1 MQWTDKY
8 RPQTFKDIKGYAK
21 EKKLIKHWIEEWKKG
36 NPQKCLLLVGPP
48 GVGKTTFAQ
57 IIGHEFGEY
66 IELNA
71 SDKRSYDILMNTIGE
86 STTTHSLF
94 SNNPKLIILDEI
106 DGITGNDDRG
116 GTRAINKII
125 EESQHPIVMMANDL
139 YSKRLTTI
147 RKKVNVIKMSKVR
160 SPSIRTN
167 LQSIC
172 KKEGIEADKEALN
185 TLAKRSNGDMRSAIN
200 SLQALTEESRT
211 LNPEDLES
219 ISQKNDKATIF
230 DAVTTVLKS
239 KNYNHIRDVLYL
251 EEEPTLVMEYIAEN
265 IPREYEKPHEIK
277 KAYDYISKA
286 DIFFG
291 HTRDSRNYGY
301 WKYAT
306 QFMGLGVA
314 LSKDEKYRKFTRV
327 TYPQSFSKMGKY
339 RGKRNLRDSIAE
351 KMEAKMHVS
360 LKTAYTMF
368 PYFEI
373 MFQDDKTA
381 YEIASFL
388 ELDDKEIKRFRKK
401 KIPKKFVEKMDKER
415 AKRRAE
421 EKEKMKNAFNNPINL
436 SEETID
442 FKTSKEESIVD
453 FKDDKIKSEK
463 ESDKLSEDDSE
474 FESDKIPNKDFESGI
489 HGDNVLESGSDGV
502 GLDIGSE
509 DNVLESGSDGVGL
522 DIGSEDEDLKL
533 DTDNSKSI
541 DNSSD
546 KDSKSSEKSKKDKD
560 NTVQTSLFSF

>member
-86 STTTHSLF
+86 STSTHSLF
-94 SNNPKLIILDEI
+94 SDNPKLIILDEI

-147 RKKVNVIKMSKVR
+147 RKKVTVVKMSKVR

-172 KKEGIEADKEALN
+172 KKENIEADKETLN
-185 TLAKRSNGDMRSAIN
+185 ILAKKSNGDMRSAIN

-211 LNPEDLES
+211 LNPEDLEA
-219 ISQKNDKATIF
+219 ISQKNDKSTIF

-265 IPREYEKPHEIK
+265 IPREYQKPHEIK

-314 LSKDEKYRKFTRV
+314 LSKDEKYRKFTKIQ
-327 TYPQSFSKMGKY
+327 YPNAFSKMARY
-339 RGKRNLRDSIAE
+339 RGKRSLRDSIAE

-381 YEIASFL
+381 YEISSFL

-401 KIPKKFVEKMDKER
+401 KIPKKFIEKMDKER

-421 EKEKMKNAFNNPINL
+421 EREKMKNAFNNSINL
-436 SEETID
+436 SSDETLD
-442 FKTSKEESIVD
+442 FKTNKEESIVD
-453 FKDDKIKSEK
+453 FKEDEFKSKKKSNENFEFKTQEDKDLESVSSNDLCNGSKSNDLESVSNNDLIK
-463 ESDKLSEDDSE
+463 E
-474 FESDKIPNKDFESGI
+474 FKNKD
-489 HGDNVLESGSDGV
+489 LESVS
-502 GLDIGSE
+502 S
-509 DNVLESGSDGVGL
+509 N
-522 DIGSEDEDLKL
+522 
-533 DTDNSKSI
+533 DTDKKSKDENSNLDNNNSKSI
-541 DNSSD
+541 
-546 KDSKSSEKSKKDKD
+546 KDSKSKEKSKKDKD